1 MNELMSGNKTY
12 ETVIPNINNITH
24 GADFRPAV
32 KHANGNKALLKPR
45 CFDFF
50 ALQLFCTSDSALI
63 LDVRDEWVSG
73 ADVRDQNTCC
83 YFRPPTALNKYYF
96 VAVCH

>member
-24 GADFRPAV
+24 GADFGPAV

-50 ALQLFCTSDSALI
+50 LPCSCSAPLTQPLFSMSGTSGSVEQMYETKTLAATFDLP
-63 LDVRDEWVSG
+63 L
-73 ADVRDQNTCC
+73 
-83 YFRPPTALNKYYF
+83 
-96 VAVCH
+96 H